1 MSNENVRV
9 FKVKLSKFWL
19 VMYFGWLLVLIVY
32 RFLLVVEI
40 SQWVYSDDSI
50 VGNSFYISSC
60 GLCMLMRSS

>member
-50 VGNSFYISSC
+50 VGNSFT
-60 GLCMLMRSS
+60 